1 MIKSNDINLKY
12 CKMNDNNLKLD
23 CEVFKQIDSKY
34 DFLNT
39 DYFNQP
45 RLIKASNLNEIVFY
59 SPIEFLSI
67 ICYNNLLLDFIGEIL
82 EEEETKK
89 ISKNL
94 NLYSDTITE
103 SFRNDYKELCE
114 DKVITKYINN
124 IHFFIDR
131 NKRILI
137 PIYDLLKLL
146 NSTKSLS
153 INLDSVE
160 SIPKLQLK
168 YLTKC
173 INIKVG
179 SSTEDLIV
187 KKMNISTRTIGLLN
201 IDKRYGL
208 NQIEKIN
215 KLTDLISNIPGYNLP
230 ENKFNELVYDLNRFA
245 VEDRYIFNQVIFN
258 YYCYI
263 LNFLESEW

>member
-1 MIKSNDINLKY
+1 MITSNNINMKY
-12 CKMNDNNLKLD
+12 CKVNDNNLKLD

-59 SPIEFLSI
+59 SPIEFLGI
-67 ICYNNLLLDFIGEIL
+67 ICYNNLLLDFIDEIL

-114 DKVITKYINN
+114 DKMITKYINN
-124 IHFFIDR
+124 IHFFINR

-153 INLDSVE
+153 IDLLSKVPNFILSYNETNNL
-160 SIPKLQLK
+160 L
-168 YLTKC
+168 
-173 INIKVG
+173 
-179 SSTEDLIV
+179 
-187 KKMNISTRTIGLLN
+187 
-201 IDKRYGL
+201 
-208 NQIEKIN
+208 
-215 KLTDLISNIPGYNLP
+215 
-230 ENKFNELVYDLNRFA
+230 YDLHILT
-245 VEDRYIFNQVIFN
+245 VKDRCMFNQLIFN

-263 LNFLESEW
+263 LQFLERED